1 MVSSIQKVSVIG
13 LLICAFALSGC
24 NNSKKEATDNSN
36 DVPKD
41 NPVIVITDEQPAYA
55 AEKTDDIPGNV
66 TGNGK
71 VTEDDEITES
81 DEETENGDVPE
92 APESDEPERS
102 EVKGFI
108 AIDAGHQARG
118 NSGKEPLGPGSA
130 EMKTKVSGGATG
142 VATGVHEYE
151 LNLQV
156 ALKLRDE
163 LESRGYQVLMI
174 REDNNVD
181 ISNSERAQM
190 ANEAGVDAF
199 IRIHANGSD
208 NRSVKGAM
216 TICQTSGNPYNG
228 ELYKE
233 SRRLSEEVLNAF
245 VSATGAKKEKIWETD
260 TMTGINWCQ
269 TPVTIIEM
277 GYMSNPDED
286 RLMATEE
293 YRTKMARG
301 IADGIDAYMNTGS
314 GGNIQRKR

>member
-1 MVSSIQKVSVIG
+1 M
-13 LLICAFALSGC
+13 
-24 NNSKKEATDNSN
+24 
-36 DVPKD
+36 
-41 NPVIVITDEQPAYA
+41 
-55 AEKTDDIPGNV
+55 
-66 TGNGK
+66 
-71 VTEDDEITES
+71 
-81 DEETENGDVPE
+81 
-92 APESDEPERS
+92 
-102 EVKGFI
+102 
-108 AIDAGHQARG
+108 AI
-118 NSGKEPLGPGSA
+118 
-130 EMKTKVSGGATG
+130 
-142 VATGVHEYE
+142 
-151 LNLQV
+151 
-156 ALKLRDE
+156 KLRDE

-216 TICQTSGNPYNG
+216 TICQTPGNPYNG

-245 VSATGAKKEKIWETD
+245 VAATGAKKEKIWETD

-293 YRTKMARG
+293 YRMKMARG

-314 GGNIQRKR
+314 GED